1 MGTKI
6 LRTGLGIASSKAALT
21 KFNRPDDWLDFPSLV
36 DGDEEVYMLVHVTE
50 KGDTQS
56 TIRIYGGDYDVDW
69 GDGTTTSHTGG
80 DVASHTYTYSGLSS
94 TTQLEDGKR
103 QAIVKVTPQG
113 SSFTST
119 IDFIEAS
126 YYSIVDIKMA
136 SQGATSIAIAGVN
149 TLQQFEWV
157 GSNTNITSFYNT
169 FSNCWNLKKVVSIPT
184 SNVTNFRN
192 MFYNNYSLLEVP
204 EGLIQSNST
213 TITQSMFQNCRSL
226 EKLPDMDLS
235 KPNLTNA
242 VSMFSGCFKL
252 RVNPVTSADYV
263 TGTQTM
269 FASCFNLKEVTIDF
283 PAVIN
288 TQSMFASCT
297 SLEKVTSDF
306 PSLTSPY
313 RMFTG
318 CYSLSELKP
327 FDTSNVTGQ
336 ASSFR
341 ETFNGC
347 RSLSDFSWVD
357 FSSYETTTGGYALFK
372 DTAIEKIPKIWNT
385 SQPISLGGLFNG
397 NITLRY
403 ANIPSNVQANN
414 IGYAFNSCYNLDGVS
429 LFDTSQCTNIG
440 YAFNGC
446 YNISYLP
453 AFNFSGVT
461 TTGTNS
467 FRNCTSLRWSDVYG
481 LVVTHTYQ
489 NCKLSREAIVN
500 VFNNL
505 GTASGSQTITLTQ
518 NPGSGDLTPT
528 DIAIATGKGWTV
540 LCIIRKK
547 KMGAGM

>member
-1 MGTKI
+1 MGTQI

-21 KFNRPDDWLDFPSLV
+21 KYNRPDDWLDFPSLV

-80 DVASHTYTYSGLSS
+80 DVASHIYTYSGLSS
-94 TTQLEDGKR
+94 TTQLSDGKR
-103 QAIVKVTPQG
+103 QAIIHVTPQG

-119 IDFIEAS
+119 IDFREVGD
-126 YYSIVDIKMA
+126 YSIVDIKVA
-136 SQGATSIAIAGVN
+136 SQGATSFAVSYMY

-157 GSNTNITSFYNT
+157 GSNTNFTTHYNR
-169 FSNCWNLKKVVSIPT
+169 FSYCHNLKKVVSLPT
-184 SNVTNFRN
+184 SNVTTFRN
-192 MFYNNYSLLEVP
+192 MFLNNYSLLEVP

-213 TITQSMFQNCRSL
+213 TTTQSMFQNCRSL

-235 KPNLTNA
+235 KPNLTSCS
-242 VSMFSGCFKL
+242 SMFAGCFKL
-252 RVNPVTSADYV
+252 RENPVISADYII
-263 TGTQTM
+263 GTHSM
-269 FASCFNLKEVTIDF
+269 FSSCFNLKEVTIDF
-283 PAVIN
+283 PAVTN
-288 TQSMFASCT
+288 TQSMFANCY

-327 FDTSNVTGQ
+327 FDTSNITGQ

-347 RSLSDFSWVD
+347 RLLSDFSWVD

-372 DTAIEKIPKIWNT
+372 DTSIEKIPKIWNT

-414 IGYAFNSCYNLDGVS
+414 IGSLFNGCYNLDGVS
-429 LFDTSQCTNIG
+429 LFDTSQCTNINS
-440 YAFNGC
+440 AFNGC

-461 TTGTNS
+461 ATTTNS

-481 LVVTHTYQ
+481 LVVAHSYTG
-489 NCKLSREAIVN
+489 CKLSREAIVN
-500 VFNNL
+500 IFNNL

-540 LCIIRKK
+540 VS
-547 KMGAGM
+547 